1 MGEMGSRAGGEREGE
16 VPGGGCT
23 GPGRS
28 NGRSRV
34 RVVET
39 GGMRYTAGRVGG
51 VRAGRWESRGGG
63 DAGGRAGWTR
73 RGGERGPEAVGRRR
87 RGARGGAADGEGMR
101 DRSSSRI
108 RASPMAC
115 GSVGVPP
122 PSIRVTRHQPAIHR
136 MATETVAEG
145 HVGRTDAVRESRDCA
160 RGGGRRRGGARCEWG
175 ASRSGA
181 AGVEADGRGRVQRG
195 QTIARVEWRWGRRRR
210 TTGQGA
216 RPDARN
222 GARLRS
228 SRHGPCPARRSGRAS
243 SGRAYRLLSCGG
255 GPAGAQHGCSASRGL
270 DRGRASAPLRLLPR
284 TSGPRLSRCGGRLW
298 ARGPEPADAI
308 HGGWVRVGWGRRGEA
323 GLGPGSLA
331 PRLGTAMAQGVAQW
345 A

>member
-51 VRAGRWESRGGG
+51 VRAGRWESGRGG

-73 RGGERGPEAVGRRR
+73 RGVERGQEAVGRRR
-87 RGARGGAADGEGMR
+87 RGARGGAAHGEGMR
-101 DRSSSRI
+101 DLSSSRI

-122 PSIRVTRHQPAIHR
+122 PSIRVTRHPPAIHR

-145 HVGRTDAVRESRDCA
+145 HVGRTDAVPEARDCA

-195 QTIARVEWRWGRRRR
+195 QTMARVEWRWGRRRR
-210 TTGQGA
+210 ITRGKA
-216 RPDARN
+216 RGEMRETAHGCARAGTALAQRDARAEPPQAALTVSSPAEE
-222 GARLRS
+222 GQRARS
-228 SRHGPCPARRSGRAS
+228 MDAARRGDSIAALPRHPSAS
-243 SGRAYRLLSCGG
+243 SCAPLG
-255 GPAGAQHGCSASRGL
+255 HGCHGAAAGC
-270 DRGRASAPLRLLPR
+270 
-284 TSGPRLSRCGGRLW
+284 GPVGLSRLTRFM
-298 ARGPEPADAI
+298 DA
-308 HGGWVRVGWGRRGEA
+308 GYG
-323 GLGPGSLA
+323 
-331 PRLGTAMAQGVAQW
+331 
-345 A
+345 

>member
-1 MGEMGSRAGGEREGE
+1 MGEIGSRAGGEM
-16 VPGGGCT
+16 PGGGWT

-28 NGRSRV
+28 HGGRRV
-34 RVVET
+34 RAVET

-51 VRAGRWESRGGG
+51 VRAGRWESRRGG

-73 RGGERGPEAVGRRR
+73 RGVERGQEAVGRRR
-87 RGARGGAADGEGMR
+87 RGARVGAAHGEGMR
-101 DRSSSRI
+101 DLSSSRI

-122 PSIRVTRHQPAIHR
+122 PSIRVTRHPPAIHR

-145 HVGRTDAVRESRDCA
+145 HVGSTDAVREARGCA

-195 QTIARVEWRWGRRRR
+195 QTMARVEWRWGRRRR

-228 SRHGPCPARRSGRAS
+228 SRHGPCPARRSGRGS
-243 SGRAYRLLSCGG
+243 SGRAPSPLLRRR
-255 GPAGAQHGCSASRGL
+255 AS
-270 DRGRASAPLRLLPR
+270 GRAAWMQRVAGTR
-284 TSGPRLSRCGGRLW
+284 SRPCLGTPPPPPAHLW
-298 ARGPEPADAI
+298 ATAVTVRRPAVGP
-308 HGGWVRVGWGRRGEA
+308 
-323 GLGPGSLA
+323 
-331 PRLGTAMAQGVAQW
+331 W